1 MSEQLSYSKFE
12 HEILP
17 AYRNRL
23 NQAES
28 TEDVK
33 KFFTYTVLDLFQ
45 KAFASERS
53 LHYEDISLKPDCKPP
68 YALSPDLENDPQ
80 LTQARKNSDLDN
92 ILDRL
97 SRTAANRYLHLS
109 KNPEKT
115 EAKIRQ

>member
-1 MSEQLSYSKFE
+1 MSDQLSFTKFE
-12 HEILP
+12 HELLP

-45 KAFASERS
+45 KAFASGRS

-68 YALSPDLENDPQ
+68 YALSPELENDPVVVE
-80 LTQARKNSDLDN
+80 TRKTSDLDN

-97 SRTAANRYLHLS
+97 SQSAAKRYHHLS

-115 EAKIRQ
+115 ESKIRQ